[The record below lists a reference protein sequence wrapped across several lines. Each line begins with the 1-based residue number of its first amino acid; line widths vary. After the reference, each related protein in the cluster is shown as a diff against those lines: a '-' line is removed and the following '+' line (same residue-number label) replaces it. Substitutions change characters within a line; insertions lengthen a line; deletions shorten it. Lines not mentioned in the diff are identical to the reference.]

1 MNLIARL
8 AATPFIGW
16 LLRHRYI
23 KFGTV
28 GATGVVVNLAVLYVA
43 QEYLLTFVEPPSMR
57 LNASLAVAI
66 FFATI
71 NNFTWNR
78 IWTWADRKQH
88 HVEKSIVYQFGQ
100 YALACWLGIALQVVI
115 TKLLAFK
122 LHYLVANLIAIV
134 AASIF
139 NFVVNDL
146 WTFRRLKLLAGPQ
159 DNAADASHQTRREE

>member
-1 MNLIARL
+1 MNLVARV
-8 AATPFIGW
+8 AGSPFIGW
-16 LLRHRYI
+16 LIRHRYI

-28 GATGVVVNLAVLYVA
+28 GASGAVVNLAVLYVA
-43 QEYLLTFVEPPSMR
+43 REYLLSFVEPQPVR
-57 LNASLAVAI
+57 LNAALAVAI

-78 IWTWADRKQH
+78 IWTWADRKH
-88 HVEKSIVYQFGQ
+88 HHLDKHVIYQFGQ
-100 YALACWLGIALQVVI
+100 YALACWVGIALQVVFTNI
-115 TKLLAFK
+115 LALR

-146 WTFRRLKLLAGPQ
+146 WTFGRLKVPEGPQ
-159 DNAADASHQTRREE
+159 DEATQPPGDE